1 MMNSNKLC
9 SGQRVARRDQGASL
23 IIVMIMLVII
33 GLTSAAAIR
42 NATSG
47 ERATNNI
54 RMQNLAQQYAEAALR
69 YCETQLTLVDA
80 GRVNTLKNANVFN
93 DDTTGKSKPGAANA
107 NNILLNQGWS
117 QAVTWTGV
125 GGASTSLTNVPVAQL
140 QSVNSAFSPAV
151 VPQCVAERE
160 RLVDNTEATVVT
172 ARGFSPDYAF
182 DAGTGVTTK
191 GSVVWLQST
200 IRF

>member
-1 MMNSNKLC
+1 MKNQNKLLVC
-9 SGQRVARRDQGASL
+9 PRALRRDDGVSL

-42 NATSG
+42 NATYG

-69 YCETQLTLVDA
+69 YCESQLTLADA
-80 GRVNTLKNANVFN
+80 ARVNTLKNASVFN
-93 DDTTGKSKPGAANA
+93 DTGAGIATAANFPA
-107 NNILLNQGWS
+107 AGWHQG
-117 QAVTWTGV
+117 VTWIGV
-125 GGASTSLTNVPVAQL
+125 GGAATSRTTVPLLQL
-140 QSVNSAFSPAV
+140 QSVNSAFTPTV
-151 VPQCVAERE
+151 RPQCVVERQ
-160 RLVDNTEATVVT
+160 RLPDNSEATVIT
-172 ARGFSPDYAF
+172 SRGFSPDYTFNAI
-182 DAGTGVTTK
+182 TGVTTA

>member
-1 MMNSNKLC
+1 MKNQNKLLVC
-9 SGQRVARRDQGASL
+9 PRALRRDDGVSL

-42 NATSG
+42 NATYG

-69 YCETQLTLVDA
+69 YCESQLTLADA
-80 GRVNTLKNANVFN
+80 ARVNTLKNASVFN
-93 DDTTGKSKPGAANA
+93 DTGAGIATAANFPA
-107 NNILLNQGWS
+107 AGWNQG
-117 QAVTWTGV
+117 VTWIGV
-125 GGASTSLTNVPVAQL
+125 GGAATSRTTVPLLQL
-140 QSVNSAFSPAV
+140 QSVNSAFTPTV
-151 VPQCVAERE
+151 RPQCVVERQ
-160 RLVDNTEATVVT
+160 RLPDNSEATVIT
-172 ARGFSPDYAF
+172 SRGFSPDYTFNAI
-182 DAGTGVTTK
+182 TGVTTA